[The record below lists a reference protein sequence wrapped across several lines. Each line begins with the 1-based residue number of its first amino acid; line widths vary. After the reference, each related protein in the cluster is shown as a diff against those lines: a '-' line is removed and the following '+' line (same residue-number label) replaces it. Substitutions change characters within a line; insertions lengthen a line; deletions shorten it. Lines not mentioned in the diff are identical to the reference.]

1 MLLAAMVAFTS
12 CEDDN
17 DSNPTLVQP
26 AEGSFVLNTPAV
38 GDAFV
43 DLEKSE
49 VVNLTWSQ
57 PVFTT
62 DNAPV
67 VAHYQIQIS
76 TSGNFTTA
84 YDANAEDNSNADYI
98 ALDETYTSCSADVS
112 TENIDKAIEQLNG
125 WTDPES
131 VPDILTLKIRVN
143 AYVQNASQEHLASV
157 ASNVVNIA
165 ALPYYIELKNAD
177 PEIWYLIGGD
187 IADGKWGDAVPT
199 SSLPMQPQKDYEFD
213 AKTGQGEITWTGYL
227 GGNGFK
233 LKKSTSSWD
242 DQWGETDGAYV
253 HNDGGS
259 GNITVSAPGIY
270 TVTLN
275 TSKTSS
281 DALSVTKYEESVTD
295 YSEIYFTGSFN
306 SWGKDTPMTPVHAY
320 DGAQNHDWYVKVD
333 LSAGAEVKFYDGTDS
348 WTYNTGGSLI
358 NLTDGAYGYGTQNG
372 GNIVVETAGTY
383 VVIYNDITRYYR
395 FILQQ

>member
-1 MLLAAMVAFTS
+1 MLLATIGAFTS

-26 AEGSFVLNTPAV
+26 TSFVVNNPSVGEAV
-38 GDAFV
+38 V

-49 VVNLTWSQ
+49 SVNLTWSQ

-67 VAHYQIQIS
+67 VAHYQIQLS
-76 TSGNFTTA
+76 TSGSFTKE
-84 YDANAEDNSNADYI
+84 YDDNADDNTGADYV
-98 ALDETYTSCSADVS
+98 ALDETYTSCSADVP
-112 TENIDKAIEQLNG
+112 TENINKAIEQLNG
-125 WTDPES
+125 WDEAEK
-131 VPDILTLKIRVN
+131 VPSSQKINIRVN
-143 AYVQNASQEHLASV
+143 AYVQNASQEYLTNV
-157 ASNVVNIA
+157 LSNVVAINSI
-165 ALPYYIELKNAD
+165 PYYIELKNAD

-187 IADGKWGDAVPT
+187 IGDGKWGDNVPT

-242 DQWGETDGAYV
+242 DQWGETDGSYV

-259 GNITVSAPGIY
+259 GNITVSEPGIY

-281 DALSVTKYEESVTD
+281 DALTVTKYEEKADV
-295 YSEIYFTGSFN
+295 YAAMYLTGSFN
-306 SWGKDTPMTPVHAY
+306 SWGTDNPMSPVHSY
-320 DGAQNHDWYVKVD
+320 DGVENHDWYIKVD

-348 WTYNTGGSLI
+348 WTYNSGGSLI
-358 NLTDGAYGYGTQNG
+358 SISDGAYGYGTQG
-372 GNIVVETAGTY
+372 GSNIVVPAAGTY
-383 VVIYNDITRYYR
+383 LVIYNDITRYYR
-395 FILQQ
+395 FILQ